1 MRDMIEL
8 NDTELMM
15 VAGGQVV
22 GPLNL
27 NVQTNVNAAAQAAL
41 GVAVLSP
48 GAVVTATNL
57 AKQFQLN
64 ASL

>member
-1 MRDMIEL
+1 MSDLMEL

-41 GVAVLSP
+41 GLAVLAP

-57 AKQFQLN
+57 VKSLQIN